1 MKKQRQR
8 RLHFYYPFKA
18 ISTSRKRWFLD
29 GLIKREKVSGLV
41 QLAIIISFYSSFF
54 SFLIII
60 YLCFRLKL
68 ILKWTGWLFG
78 WFGQVTFHV
87 ESQVIRAGETSFA
100 HLAAER
106 FGTGVFAVVARQLVG
121 ASEAPLTFRPM
132 ATVRFFTWNT
142 FSKSINNQSLIK

>member
-1 MKKQRQR
+1 M
-8 RLHFYYPFKA
+8 A
-18 ISTSRKRWFLD
+18 VLD
-29 GLIKREKVSGLV
+29 DLIKREKVSGLV

-78 WFGQVTFHV
+78 WFRLVTFHV
-87 ESQVIRAGETSFA
+87 KGQVVGAGETSLA

-106 FGTGVFAVVARQLVG
+106 FGTGVFAVMSR
-121 ASEAPLTFRPM
+121 
-132 ATVRFFTWNT
+132 
-142 FSKSINNQSLIK
+142 